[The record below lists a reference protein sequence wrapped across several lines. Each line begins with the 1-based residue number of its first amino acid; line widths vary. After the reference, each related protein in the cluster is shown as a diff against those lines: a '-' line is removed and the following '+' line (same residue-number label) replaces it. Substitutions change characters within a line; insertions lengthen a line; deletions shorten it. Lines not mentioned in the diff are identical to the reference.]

1 MYVSKLLIFVQ
12 NFVQNYFVINKKYNG
27 KTCCKTYFP
36 VFMCNVLSISELACF
51 WFRIFCFEMF
61 RIIGYLEHIQNLF
74 FDLFQD
80 ILINIWNGLKSYD
93 GDKHLSTWIW
103 RVSLNTCINYSKK
116 KKRELPTL
124 PLDVTF
130 NLYEPTDEDSMQ
142 IRQLY
147 DRINKLGF
155 IDRSIILM
163 WLENMSYEDI
173 GAILGI
179 TANNVS
185 VKLVRIR
192 EKLKQM

>member
-1 MYVSKLLIFVQ
+1 MENNEREFARIVRENKRRIYSVCYMFSKD
-12 NFVQNYFVINKKYNG
+12 
-27 KTCCKTYFP
+27 
-36 VFMCNVLSISELACF
+36 SE
-51 WFRIFCFEMF
+51 
-61 RIIGYLEHIQNLF
+61 QVN
-74 FDLFQD
+74 DLFQD

-93 GDKHLSTWIW
+93 GDKYLSTWIW